1 MIRYKLGNINQDS
14 TNIVSQIDIYLK
26 KSPDKDYLVFELLN
40 CHINIDFVTMNLV
53 NLIDE

>member
-1 MIRYKLGNINQDS
+1 MIRYKLGKINQDG

-26 KSPDKDYLVFELLN
+26 KSPDKDYLVFDLLN

-53 NLIDE
+53 NLIE